1 MINLM
6 EIAISKYIVHLM
18 VPCFFMVS
26 GYLFFKKI
34 TFNISTYTA
43 KVQSRFHSI
52 AMPYIYWNILYL
64 LFLLS
69 MKMLGVI
76 FHGND
81 VRGIVLFL
89 EEHGWIKLLWNS
101 QILSST
107 SVLGKEIYH
116 YFPINAP
123 LWFLRDLFV
132 VVLFSP
138 LIFWLIKRWC
148 FVYMMILSMVWYTN
162 VLPAISGLSYGALF
176 FFSIGSIF
184 SIRNYNIVEFSQR
197 YKSITI
203 CCSLL
208 LFVGLMTLVIK
219 EEILFPLFKLSGAF
233 LIIYLGSRFSN
244 GRVATFLE
252 NMEGFSMFVF
262 VAQYFF
268 LSICGSI
275 VSSLLPP
282 ENLFNETISYFFKP
296 FFIVGIMYIVYYCI
310 QREFPVATSKLLGK
324 RKL

>member
-101 QILSST
+101 QILSSI
-107 SVLGKEIYH
+107 SIFGKEIYH
-116 YFPINAP
+116 YFPVNAP

-132 VVLFSP
+132 VILFSP
-138 LIFWLIKRWC
+138 LIYWLIKRCC
-148 FVYMMILSMVWYTN
+148 FIYMLILSMVWYTN
-162 VLPAISGLSYGALF
+162 VLPTISGLSYVALF
-176 FFSIGSIF
+176 FFSIGSLF
-184 SIRNYNIVEFSQR
+184 SIRNNNIVEFSQR

-208 LFVGLMTLVIK
+208 LFIGLMTLVIK
-219 EEILFPLFKLSGAF
+219 EEILFPLFELSGTF
-233 LIIYLGSRFSN
+233 LIIYLGSKLST

-252 NMEGFSMFVF
+252 DMEGFSMFVF

-275 VSSLLPP
+275 VYKIFPP
-282 ENLFNETISYFFKP
+282 ENLFNETVLYFVKP
-296 FFIVGIMYIVYYCI
+296 IFIVGLMYIVYCCI
-310 QREFPVATSKLLGK
+310 QRNFPVVFSILLGK

>member
-1 MINLM
+1 MAFAVVVLHLGLSEQHIAYESLNMNVLLDKNTNYIHLMINLM

-101 QILSST
+101 QILSSI
-107 SVLGKEIYH
+107 SIFGKEIYH
-116 YFPINAP
+116 YFPVNAP
-123 LWFLRDLFV
+123 F
-132 VVLFSP
+132 
-138 LIFWLIKRWC
+138 C
-148 FVYMMILSMVWYTN
+148 
-162 VLPAISGLSYGALF
+162 
-176 FFSIGSIF
+176 
-184 SIRNYNIVEFSQR
+184 
-197 YKSITI
+197 
-203 CCSLL
+203 
-208 LFVGLMTLVIK
+208 
-219 EEILFPLFKLSGAF
+219 
-233 LIIYLGSRFSN
+233 
-244 GRVATFLE
+244 
-252 NMEGFSMFVF
+252 FSMD
-262 VAQYFF
+262 
-268 LSICGSI
+268 L
-275 VSSLLPP
+275 
-282 ENLFNETISYFFKP
+282 
-296 FFIVGIMYIVYYCI
+296 
-310 QREFPVATSKLLGK
+310 
-324 RKL
+324 